1 MCHCGNNLKK
11 DVKDDLRE
19 GFTHGGVFH
28 ADDVFATALLKILN
42 PDIKILRGFSV
53 PEGFMGIVYDIGGGK
68 YDHHQRG
75 SRVRENGIPYAAF
88 GLLWER
94 FGQELLYEDDA
105 EQFDESFV
113 QPIDQSDNTGE
124 YNAFSLAISDK
135 IPTWQQESRPL
146 DEAFRE
152 AVDFAKGILE
162 CRFRQIKADRDA
174 YEIVYQKADQSKD
187 GILYLERMVPW
198 KDALREHSKDIFFV
212 IYPSIRGGYNI
223 QAVPDREDKNALR
236 RPFPQGWR
244 GASPQELQAMTKIP
258 DLTFC
263 HLSGFLCASDTL
275 EGAFCTARLAM
286 QMND

>member
-1 MCHCGNNLKK
+1 MCYCENNLKK

-94 FGQELLYEDDA
+94 FGQELLCEDDA

-113 QPIDQSDNTGE
+113 QPIDRSDNTGGV
-124 YNAFSLAISDK
+124 
-135 IPTWQQESRPL
+135 Q
-146 DEAFRE
+146 
-152 AVDFAKGILE
+152 
-162 CRFRQIKADRDA
+162 C
-174 YEIVYQKADQSKD
+174 
-187 GILYLERMVPW
+187 
-198 KDALREHSKDIFFV
+198 IF
-212 IYPSIRGGYNI
+212 PCNIR
-223 QAVPDREDKNALR
+223 
-236 RPFPQGWR
+236 
-244 GASPQELQAMTKIP
+244 
-258 DLTFC
+258 
-263 HLSGFLCASDTL
+263 
-275 EGAFCTARLAM
+275 
-286 QMND
+286 